1 MYLFILE
8 SLGTQ
13 ELILIGLIALVVFGP
28 RKLPEMA
35 RKLGS
40 MMTEFRKVSGDFRST
55 WENAVKLDET
65 EETKTIENVERSD
78 MKEESEKESIETKS
92 IKGTDNSENN
102 SILPTVRQVSKDEYE
117 SILSVENK
125 ISEPAKSEKTEWI

>member
-13 ELILIGLIALVVFGP
+13 ELILIGLIALIVFGP

-40 MMTEFRKVSGDFRST
+40 YMTEFRKVSGDFRTT
-55 WENAVKLDET
+55 WSEA
-65 EETKTIENVERSD
+65 IEL
-78 MKEESEKESIETKS
+78 EK
-92 IKGTDNSENN
+92 
-102 SILPTVRQVSKDEYE
+102 P
-117 SILSVENK
+117 NK
-125 ISEPAKSEKTEWI
+125 PLEKTESEIEKINGIQKELKSPNENSTLPEVRKIDKEEFDKLIRKKNEEKIPARTAKTEWL

>member
-13 ELILIGLIALVVFGP
+13 ELILIGLIALIVFGP

-40 MMTEFRKVSGDFRST
+40 YMTEFKKLSGDFKST
-55 WENAVKLDET
+55 WSEAIELENPNKPLE
-65 EETKTIENVERSD
+65 KT
-78 MKEESEKESIETKS
+78 EKEIEKINNIQS
-92 IKGTDNSENN
+92 ELNSSSEN
-102 SILPTVRQVSKDEYE
+102 SALPEVKKIDKEYFDKLVQQKIE
-117 SILSVENK
+117 EKKSVK
-125 ISEPAKSEKTEWI
+125 TAKSEWL